1 MTENKTSLKKI
12 CNRDNSLQKKVIH
25 RQISE
30 KEFREKVKSIHKE
43 YSETI
48 NEKDLLKK
56 LVKKNKPIID
66 NSTTLKEYD
75 RIFRRL

>member
-1 MTENKTSLKKI
+1 MTENRTSLKKI

>member
-1 MTENKTSLKKI
+1 MTENRTSLKKI

-66 NSTTLKEYD
+66 NPITLKEYD
-75 RIFRRL
+75 RIFRW

>member
-1 MTENKTSLKKI
+1 MKENKTSLKEI
-12 CNRDNSLQKKVIH
+12 CNKDNTLQRKVNH

-30 KEFREKVKSIHKE
+30 KEFNEKIKSIHKE

-56 LVKKNKPIID
+56 LICKHKPVID
-66 NSTTLKEYD
+66 NSITLKEYD
-75 RIFRRL
+75 RIFRR

>member
-12 CNRDNSLQKKVIH
+12 CSRDNSLQKKVIH

-30 KEFREKVKSIHKE
+30 AEFRTRVKNIHKE
-43 YSETI
+43 YSEAI
-48 NEKDLLKK
+48 NEAELLKK
-56 LVKKNKPIID
+56 LICKHKPVIN
-66 NSTTLKEYD
+66 NSITLKEYD